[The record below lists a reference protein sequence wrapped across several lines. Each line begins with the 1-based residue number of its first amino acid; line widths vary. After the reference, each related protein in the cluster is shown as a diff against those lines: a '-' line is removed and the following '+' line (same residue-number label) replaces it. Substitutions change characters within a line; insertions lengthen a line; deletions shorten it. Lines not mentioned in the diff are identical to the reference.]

1 MQILVIAATTFEIEP
16 FLQQYPQADC
26 LITGVGATVTAYQLT
41 KALYKNK
48 YDLVIQAG
56 IAGSFSNEIILG
68 EVVCVE
74 KDCFADVGVWEKN
87 HLFNIFDLE
96 LASPDDFP
104 FQSGWLVNKHSLSFN
119 FEIKKASAITV
130 NLLSDE
136 KNVSEKLFQKYGAA
150 LETME
155 GAAFHYVCLQEKIPF
170 LQLRGISNYVGER
183 DKTKWKLKESI
194 NQMNKTLAAIYK
206 ATCEI

>member
-1 MQILVIAATTFEIEP
+1 ME
-16 FLQQYPQADC
+16 
-26 LITGVGATVTAYQLT
+26 
-41 KALYKNK
+41 
-48 YDLVIQAG
+48 
-56 IAGSFSNEIILG
+56 
-68 EVVCVE
+68 
-74 KDCFADVGVWEKN
+74 
-87 HLFNIFDLE
+87 
-96 LASPDDFP
+96 
-104 FQSGWLVNKHSLSFN
+104 N

-130 NLLSDE
+130 NLLTDE
-136 KNVSEKLFQKYGAA
+136 KNVAEKLFQKYGAA

-206 ATCEI
+206 ATCDILK